1 MNSLVVV
8 KVGGSLALYPE
19 KLRTLCTRLTKL
31 SKKHKLIIV
40 PGGGEFAD
48 VVRSL
53 CTRFSLSCGVSH
65 KMAILGMDQYGL
77 LLSDLIPNSVVVS
90 KLEEIK
96 CIFKM
101 GKLPVFLPYN
111 LLLNDDQL
119 ENSWNVTSDTIALYI
134 AIKLR
139 TNKVLLIT
147 DVDGIFSDDPK
158 THPEARFIERL
169 SAYELLAMNK
179 RTAVDETLPKLL
191 IKSHITCVVVNGLFP
206 ERVEAILD
214 NQPTVYTLIVS

>member
-19 KLRTLCTRLTKL
+19 TLRTLCTRLTKL
-31 SKKHKLIIV
+31 SQKHKLIIV

-48 VVRSL
+48 LVRSL
-53 CTRFSLSCGVSH
+53 YTRFSLSCGASH

-90 KLEEIK
+90 KPEEIK
-96 CIFKM
+96 CSFKM

-158 THPEARFIERL
+158 TNLEAQFIERL

-191 IKSHITCVVVNGLFP
+191 MKSHITCVVVNGLFP